1 MESLIQDV
9 RFAARSLRRTPG
21 FALAAVL
28 TLALGIGA
36 GTTVFSAAQALLM
49 RPLPFRDAERLAEV
63 SLSTQGGTVFVT
75 ASDALRRAVA
85 EERRVVQGV
94 AGTLEEGVSL
104 RAADGPGVANGV
116 LVTDDYFG
124 VMGVR
129 PGIGRWPAA
138 IDEAAISHPLWKSRF
153 GGDPAV
159 LGSTVRINGQ
169 PFRLVGVAPAELTAA
184 WIGDRPEVW
193 LSIAAAPRVLRD
205 GARRSFGVNLV
216 ARLRPGVT
224 HAQAEAALT
233 AVVRANRDP
242 REGEFAPNAVVLRE
256 VSPMSWTRKED
267 VTGALWLLALAT
279 SLVLLAACV
288 NVAGILAARATARA
302 RDTALRMS
310 LGATRAR
317 VVGGIVAEAMLLTLA
332 GAAAGV
338 LLSTWFGRLLMAL
351 PWPEAVAVELVPDA
365 RVWAFALALALVTG
379 AAISIVPVLQTAS
392 ADVVPLLKGTTELK
406 RGGRGWMR
414 GALVSAQI
422 ALSLLLLL
430 GAGLFMRALD
440 RAWSVDP
447 GFDPAG
453 VLTTTLDLS
462 PSGYDPKQAAQFFDR
477 LQERARALPGVE
489 SAALSMNVPF
499 SQANGGMI
507 HASVPGHTPKP
518 GEMPFVMLNAVS
530 SDFFRTL
537 RLPVLTGRGFTAAD
551 ENADVAVVSEALA
564 ARYWPDGNV
573 LGKSIMMGA
582 KPLQVIGVVR
592 EAKLRSL
599 GETPNGLLYL
609 PLAQAP
615 TMPERTL
622 NVRVREGQE
631 GPVAAALAAEVRR
644 LDREVP
650 LPTFRSLR
658 DLIGD
663 SLLAQRLGALLV
675 GAFGAAGLLLA
686 CVGVYGAMSYTVGQR
701 TREIGVR
708 MALGAQTA
716 QVLKLVLGQ
725 GVVLAAAGIGAGL
738 VAAVAATRVVGHLLY
753 GVSATDPLTF
763 ATVSLLLAAT
773 TLVATYL
780 PARRAARV
788 DPMVALRSE

>member
-1 MESLIQDV
+1 MSLIQDF

-49 RPLPFRDAERLAEV
+49 RPLPYHDAARLAEV

-75 ASDALRRAVA
+75 ASDELRKAVA
-85 EERRVVQGV
+85 GQRRVVDGL
-94 AGTLEEGVSL
+94 AGTLEEGLSL

-116 LVTDDYFG
+116 LVTDDYFS

-129 PGIGRWPAA
+129 PGLGRWPSAT
-138 IDEAAISHPLWKSRF
+138 DEAAISNPLWKSRF
-153 GGDPAV
+153 GGDRAV
-159 LGSTVRINGQ
+159 LGSTVKINGQ
-169 PFRLVGVAPAELTAA
+169 AFRVVGVAPAELTAA

-193 LSIAAAPRVLRD
+193 LPLSAAPQLLRD
-205 GARRSFGVNLV
+205 GPKRKFGVNLV

-224 HAQAEAALT
+224 HKQAEAALT

-242 REGEFAPNAVVLRE
+242 DEGAFAPDAVVLRE
-256 VSPMSWTRKED
+256 VSPMPWHRKED
-267 VTGALWLLALAT
+267 VTGALRLLALAT

-288 NVAGILAARATARA
+288 NVAGILVARATARA
-302 RDTALRMS
+302 RDTAVRMS
-310 LGATRAR
+310 LGAARAR
-317 VVGGIVAEAMLLTLA
+317 VVRGIVAEAMLLTFA

-338 LLSTWFGRLLMAL
+338 LLSAWFGRLLMAL
-351 PWPEAVAVELVPDA
+351 PWPDSVAVELVPGLGT
-365 RVWAFALALALVTG
+365 WAFALALALVTG
-379 AAISIVPVLQTAS
+379 AAISIVPVLQTSS
-392 ADVVPLLKGTTELK
+392 ADVVPLLKGSTQLK

-440 RAWSVDP
+440 RAWRMDP

-453 VLTTTLDLS
+453 VLTTSLDLS
-462 PSGYDPKQAAQFFDR
+462 SSGYGPEQTTQFFGQ

-489 SAALSMNVPF
+489 AASVSMYVPF
-499 SQANGGMI
+499 SQGAGGMI
-507 HASVPGHTPKP
+507 HATVPGYTPKP
-518 GEMPFVMLNAVS
+518 GDMPFVMLNAVS

-537 RLPVLTGRGFTAAD
+537 RMPVLRGRGFAPAD

-564 ARYWPDGNV
+564 ARYWPDGSGV
-573 LGKSIMMGA
+573 GKSIMMGKTA
-582 KPLQVIGVVR
+582 LEVIGVVR
-592 EAKLRSL
+592 EVNLRTL
-599 GETPNGLLYL
+599 GEKPHGLLYL
-609 PLAQAP
+609 PMAKAP
-615 TMPERTL
+615 GMPQRTL

-650 LPTFRSLR
+650 LPTFRALR
-658 DLIGD
+658 DLIGE

-675 GAFGAAGLLLA
+675 GAFGVAGLLLA
-686 CVGVYGAMSYTVGQR
+686 CVGVYGAMAYTVGQR

-708 MALGAQTA
+708 MALGAQTT
-716 QVLKLVLGQ
+716 QVLRLVLRQ
-725 GVVLAAAGIGAGL
+725 GVVLAAVGIGVGL
-738 VAAVAATRVVGHLLY
+738 AAALAATRIVGHLLY

-763 ATVSLLLAAT
+763 AVVSVLLAAT